1 MMKKTNKSAFVLHRF
16 TYNFLIFAAL
26 IMAMIF
32 TTGCNQGNDDDGTE
46 GDYQL
51 EYVNVGGF
59 NVLKADGN
67 NVQNVLSQYGKQLK
81 NLANSN
87 DFNQLDDNTKNY
99 LQPYLNAIKNNDYS
113 NLEQTITT
121 LYNESEAIF
130 IDLIQSFKLNDN
142 HEHDVVAID
151 KREALCYNTLILAE
165 RSYELGGTSE
175 MNGQMYDGY
184 NYWMQRLVTAM
195 KNRGKD
201 ENEVIRDI
209 NDYNCT
215 AITAE
220 LNHVLPLAVNNL
232 NAEKGL
238 NLTTDYAQ
246 KLLISMMN
254 ARALHNTAAFAKQ
267 ASVDLV
273 TPETMI
279 SGMASNYYS
288 QSQHQSMGL

>member
-16 TYNFLIFAAL
+16 TYNFFIFAAL

-32 TTGCNQGNDDDGTE
+32 TTGCNQGNDDDGRE

-59 NVLKADGN
+59 DVLKADGN

-81 NLANSN
+81 NWANSN

-113 NLEQTITT
+113 NLKQTITT

-142 HEHDVVAID
+142 YEHDVDVIN
-151 KREALCYNTLILAE
+151 KRDVLCYNTLILAE
-165 RSYELGGTSE
+165 RSYKLGGTGE
-175 MNGQMYDGY
+175 MKGQMGDGY
-184 NYWMQRLVTAM
+184 DYWMQKFITG
-195 KNRGKD
+195 KEDRGYD

-209 NDYNCT
+209 NDNNCT

-220 LNHVLPLAVNNL
+220 LNHILPLAVNNL

-238 NLTTDYAQ
+238 HLTTDYAQ
-246 KLLISMMN
+246 KLVTSMMN

-267 ASVDLV
+267 ASVSLV
-273 TPETMI
+273 SPRTMLD
-279 SGMASNYYS
+279 ASVENYYPLS
-288 QSQHQSMGL
+288 QNQGMGL

>member
-81 NLANSN
+81 NWANSN
-87 DFNQLDDNTKNY
+87 YFNQLDDNTKNY
-99 LQPYLNAIKNNDYS
+99 LQPYLNAIKNNDYT
-113 NLEQTITT
+113 NLEQTITS

-142 HEHDVVAID
+142 YEHDVDVID
-151 KREALCYNTLILAE
+151 KRTVLCYNALILAE
-165 RSYELGGTSE
+165 RSYKLGGTGE
-175 MNGQMYDGY
+175 MKVQMGDSYD
-184 NYWMQRLVTAM
+184 YWMQKFITG
-195 KNRGKD
+195 KNDRGYD

-209 NDYNCT
+209 DDNNCT

-220 LNHVLPLAVNNL
+220 LSNVLPLAVNNL

-238 NLTTDYAQ
+238 NLTTDCAQ
-246 KLLISMMN
+246 KLVISMMN

-267 ASVDLV
+267 ASVSLV
-273 TPETMI
+273 SPRTMLD
-279 SGMASNYYS
+279 ASVEDYYPLS
-288 QSQHQSMGL
+288 QTQGMGL